1 MTGTHEEDDH
11 HLPLSQ
17 EWRDCGG
24 RSLADGRH
32 ADLRSDVSGTVPA
45 SGGSASG
52 NIRPPAASTVRSLR
66 GRSRLRERRLRVEA
80 GKAREA
86 VVATLYSIIGA
97 HSERGRA

>member
-17 EWRDCGG
+17 EWRRDCGG

-45 SGGSASG
+45 SGGSDSG
-52 NIRPPAASTVRSLR
+52 NIRPLAASTVRSLR
-66 GRSRLRERRLRVEA
+66 GRSRQLKRRLRVEPGA
-80 GKAREA
+80 AREA
-86 VVATLYSIIGA
+86 VLAALYSFIGA
-97 HSERGRA
+97 R